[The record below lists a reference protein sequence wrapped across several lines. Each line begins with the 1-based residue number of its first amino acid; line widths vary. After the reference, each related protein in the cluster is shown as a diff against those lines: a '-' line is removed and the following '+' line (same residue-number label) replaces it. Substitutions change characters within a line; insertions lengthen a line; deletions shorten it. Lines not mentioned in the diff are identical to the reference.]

1 MHEQLRTC
9 AIRVVIAILDHQ
21 DMHLCMLYLFV
32 QQCCLCLVFA
42 QMAGLC
48 KSAPNNSK
56 SVDMT
61 AVIVQQFSTF
71 GTAVNTCFAILLG
84 DISVN
89 DDLNQLQGL
98 QGVAAT
104 LFFWSFELLV
114 FMVLLNFL
122 LAIIVDAFSEV
133 KENTHETTG
142 TPSPTLSCKLQLTSL
157 ACTCIAITDS

>member
-1 MHEQLRTC
+1 
-9 AIRVVIAILDHQ
+9 
-21 DMHLCMLYLFV
+21 
-32 QQCCLCLVFA
+32 
-42 QMAGLC
+42 
-48 KSAPNNSK
+48 
-56 SVDMT
+56 
-61 AVIVQQFSTF
+61 
-71 GTAVNTCFAILLG
+71 VNTCFAILLG

-142 TPSPTLSCKLQLTSL
+142 ISNPLPSSVPRMGSSCRSVSCLLTFPLKSSFGDVNDQQQTTVSACASLLARDVHKQGKQVAGTPSYHLTQVCR
-157 ACTCIAITDS
+157 CTTETPRTTRG

>member
-1 MHEQLRTC
+1 MHHPLHDVLTDLTC
-9 AIRVVIAILDHQ
+9 L
-21 DMHLCMLYLFV
+21 
-32 QQCCLCLVFA
+32 
-42 QMAGLC
+42 
-48 KSAPNNSK
+48 
-56 SVDMT
+56 
-61 AVIVQQFSTF
+61 QQFSTF

-142 TPSPTLSCKLQLTSL
+142 KSHLAPQFMPHTNQTLFL
-157 ACTCIAITDS
+157 APVASVVMTFNETDSLVAIACCLLGVI

>member
-1 MHEQLRTC
+1 MMQ
-9 AIRVVIAILDHQ
+9 
-21 DMHLCMLYLFV
+21 HLLHNL
-32 QQCCLCLVFA
+32 LTDLT
-42 QMAGLC
+42 LL
-48 KSAPNNSK
+48 
-56 SVDMT
+56 
-61 AVIVQQFSTF
+61 QQFSTF

-142 TPSPTLSCKLQLTSL
+142 MHPLPG
-157 ACTCIAITDS
+157 

>member
-1 MHEQLRTC
+1 M
-9 AIRVVIAILDHQ
+9 
-21 DMHLCMLYLFV
+21 
-32 QQCCLCLVFA
+32 
-42 QMAGLC
+42 
-48 KSAPNNSK
+48 
-56 SVDMT
+56 
-61 AVIVQQFSTF
+61 
-71 GTAVNTCFAILLG
+71 NTCFAILLG

-142 TPSPTLSCKLQLTSL
+142 IPKPLPSNVPRMASSCRSVSRLLTFPQKSSSGDVKISSTAL
-157 ACTCIAITDS
+157 CLLVLHSWPAMSTTKASKSQVRRPIT

>member
-1 MHEQLRTC
+1 MQK
-9 AIRVVIAILDHQ
+9 
-21 DMHLCMLYLFV
+21 
-32 QQCCLCLVFA
+32 FA
-42 QMAGLC
+42 
-48 KSAPNNSK
+48 
-56 SVDMT
+56 
-61 AVIVQQFSTF
+61 TF
-71 GTAVNTCFAILLG
+71 GSAVNTCFAILLG

-89 DDLNQLQGL
+89 DDLKMLSGL

-142 TPSPTLSCKLQLTSL
+142 GLEVQQQAVIGRRYLWRHEEPLTGSVP
-157 ACTCIAITDS
+157 

>member
-1 MHEQLRTC
+1 M
-9 AIRVVIAILDHQ
+9 
-21 DMHLCMLYLFV
+21 
-32 QQCCLCLVFA
+32 CLNAHFLHDTLTDLTF
-42 QMAGLC
+42 L
-48 KSAPNNSK
+48 
-56 SVDMT
+56 
-61 AVIVQQFSTF
+61 QQFSTF

-89 DDLNQLQGL
+89 ADLNQLQGL

-142 TPSPTLSCKLQLTSL
+142 RPPLPFRPMLHPLPPYPPLQGKLGKGPLSELLASFGDTSVANACYLLTGK
-157 ACTCIAITDS
+157 

>member
-1 MHEQLRTC
+1 M
-9 AIRVVIAILDHQ
+9 
-21 DMHLCMLYLFV
+21 
-32 QQCCLCLVFA
+32 
-42 QMAGLC
+42 
-48 KSAPNNSK
+48 
-56 SVDMT
+56 
-61 AVIVQQFSTF
+61 QQFSTF

-142 TPSPTLSCKLQLTSL
+142 MPWPVLHSNKYSYWLGCMSGVLSIPCGRTLHINKHFLLGCRRFFLDTQ
-157 ACTCIAITDS
+157 A

>member
-1 MHEQLRTC
+1 
-9 AIRVVIAILDHQ
+9 
-21 DMHLCMLYLFV
+21 MLLLNTPWDALAPDV
-32 QQCCLCLVFA
+32 HCCLWL
-42 QMAGLC
+42 
-48 KSAPNNSK
+48 
-56 SVDMT
+56 
-61 AVIVQQFSTF
+61 QQFSTF

-142 TPSPTLSCKLQLTSL
+142 M
-157 ACTCIAITDS
+157 

>member
-1 MHEQLRTC
+1 M
-9 AIRVVIAILDHQ
+9 
-21 DMHLCMLYLFV
+21 
-32 QQCCLCLVFA
+32 
-42 QMAGLC
+42 
-48 KSAPNNSK
+48 
-56 SVDMT
+56 
-61 AVIVQQFSTF
+61 
-71 GTAVNTCFAILLG
+71 NTCFAILLG

-142 TPSPTLSCKLQLTSL
+142 APSPCS
-157 ACTCIAITDS
+157 

>member
-1 MHEQLRTC
+1 M
-9 AIRVVIAILDHQ
+9 
-21 DMHLCMLYLFV
+21 
-32 QQCCLCLVFA
+32 
-42 QMAGLC
+42 
-48 KSAPNNSK
+48 
-56 SVDMT
+56 
-61 AVIVQQFSTF
+61 QQFSTF

-142 TPSPTLSCKLQLTSL
+142 MPLPCDNCCNAPAPYIALLQNCGHQLTEATLLVWPRTFL
-157 ACTCIAITDS
+157 ASTLRCQFTLELSASFVALS

>member
-1 MHEQLRTC
+1 MCHLLCPIKLWQKNHLARRKNEVEAQLQQFVSKSE
-9 AIRVVIAILDHQ
+9 AFQ
-21 DMHLCMLYLFV
+21 LFHK
-32 QQCCLCLVFA
+32 QLCLW
-42 QMAGLC
+42 L
-48 KSAPNNSK
+48 
-56 SVDMT
+56 
-61 AVIVQQFSTF
+61 QQFSTF

-142 TPSPTLSCKLQLTSL
+142 MHFTSLQLG
-157 ACTCIAITDS
+157 

>member
-1 MHEQLRTC
+1 M
-9 AIRVVIAILDHQ
+9 
-21 DMHLCMLYLFV
+21 
-32 QQCCLCLVFA
+32 
-42 QMAGLC
+42 
-48 KSAPNNSK
+48 
-56 SVDMT
+56 
-61 AVIVQQFSTF
+61 
-71 GTAVNTCFAILLG
+71 NTCFAILLG

-142 TPSPTLSCKLQLTSL
+142 MTSLCFLSPCLFRKASNHRCILSKPSEKAWLAVRRRAESVHVLPFRLALTVDSMSCKATGIQFGNFSQV
-157 ACTCIAITDS
+157 

>member
-1 MHEQLRTC
+1 M
-9 AIRVVIAILDHQ
+9 
-21 DMHLCMLYLFV
+21 
-32 QQCCLCLVFA
+32 
-42 QMAGLC
+42 
-48 KSAPNNSK
+48 
-56 SVDMT
+56 
-61 AVIVQQFSTF
+61 QQFSTF

-142 TPSPTLSCKLQLTSL
+142 MPPLPCWPELHTLLLDTLFGACCRCSMAMTLFETCPVLSDTTLDTTLAKCMLAAGWQMRQEPLLALASCTALSPAPSCCE
-157 ACTCIAITDS
+157 AA

>member
-1 MHEQLRTC
+1 M
-9 AIRVVIAILDHQ
+9 
-21 DMHLCMLYLFV
+21 
-32 QQCCLCLVFA
+32 
-42 QMAGLC
+42 
-48 KSAPNNSK
+48 
-56 SVDMT
+56 
-61 AVIVQQFSTF
+61 
-71 GTAVNTCFAILLG
+71 NTCFAILLG

-142 TPSPTLSCKLQLTSL
+142 MPPLPPPPVPSPHPNTAAVVICCTSPTQLPCQGCFHGVDTLW
-157 ACTCIAITDS
+157 

>member
-1 MHEQLRTC
+1 MHHPLHD
-9 AIRVVIAILDHQ
+9 ILTD
-21 DMHLCMLYLFV
+21 LTFL
-32 QQCCLCLVFA
+32 
-42 QMAGLC
+42 
-48 KSAPNNSK
+48 
-56 SVDMT
+56 
-61 AVIVQQFSTF
+61 QQFSTF

-142 TPSPTLSCKLQLTSL
+142 KPHLPHPCMPHTNQDYFWLCCKRGS
-157 ACTCIAITDS
+157 DF